1 MSAVYSRPFSPH
13 LSFSPYLLSA
23 SLMALSLAALPAW
36 AQQQNAT
43 ALDAVTVTATKTP
56 HTLNEVPANV
66 SVITNEDIEERAP
79 SKLDD
84 LLRDLPSVDIQGG
97 PRRVGQDINIRG
109 FGGQRVVTTLDGARQ
124 NFTAGHKGRFFLDPE
139 LLRQVEVVRGS
150 NSALHGSG
158 AIGGVVSMET
168 KNASDLL
175 NPGEKVGFRG
185 KYGYS
190 GVQREN
196 YYSAGIFGRPDERI
210 DLLANVSKRDSGT
223 LRQGGG
229 IELDN
234 SAEDASDIL
243 LKTNLR
249 PTENQTMTFSL
260 IRFKED
266 GIIPTNPDAAP
277 NATSNPLVYRQT
289 EMTTASAKY
298 VYNNPDMPL
307 LAPTLS
313 VYRNQLE
320 VNEARQPPL
329 TARLDDSLLTTWG
342 YDAYNTMR
350 FNTGSLANTVT
361 FGTEYFK
368 DDQTGLRNNAPRS
381 TFPSASGRV
390 VGVYVQDE
398 IELLRGLTLTPTLRF
413 DDYQNHSDN
422 GSTVEESKL
431 SPKLAANWRP
441 MQWLSLYASYGDAFR
456 APNLTE
462 IFVTG
467 QHFFGNN
474 FVTNTALK
482 PEKTR
487 TAETGFKLDFKNV
500 LTEKDRLSFNSTYFH
515 TKAEDFIE
523 FIVGNTTT
531 TNRNLTE
538 ATIQGVEIESRYD
551 MQYAFGSLGYSRIRG
566 ENEQTSRPIDS
577 IPADRAVVTLGGKL
591 PDYGLRFG
599 WRTEIAA
606 EQNRVSNTNLSA
618 GVEAAVVPTSGYV
631 VHGVFATW
639 IPQFQGFEGFR
650 VDAGVENIFDKS
662 YRRHL
667 QALYEEGRDYRVA
680 VSYTKGF

>member
-1 MSAVYSRPFSPH
+1 MPSFVSRRYSI
-13 LSFSPYLLSA
+13 YLLSA
-23 SLMALSLAALPAW
+23 SALALSLAALPAH
-36 AQQQNAT
+36 AQQASQQDAT

-56 HTLNEVPANV
+56 HKLNEVPANV

-84 LLRDLPSVDIQGG
+84 LLRDLPSVEIQGG

-175 NPGEKVGFRG
+175 NPGETVGFRA
-185 KYGYS
+185 KYGFS
-190 GVQREN
+190 GAQREN
-196 YYSAGIFGRPDERI
+196 YYSAGIFGRPDDRI
-210 DLLANVSKRDSGT
+210 DLLANVAKRDSGT
-223 LRQGGG
+223 IRQGGG
-229 IELDN
+229 TELDN

-249 PTENQTMTFSL
+249 PTEHQTMTFSL

-298 VYNNPDMPL
+298 VYSNPDMPL

-320 VNEARQPPL
+320 VYEARQPPL
-329 TARLDDSLLTTWG
+329 AARLDDSFLTTWG

-350 FNTGSLANTVT
+350 FDVGALPNTVT
-361 FGTEYFK
+361 FGTEYYK
-368 DDQTGLRNNAPRS
+368 DDQTGQRNNAPRS
-381 TFPSASGRV
+381 TFPSATGRV

-441 MQWLSLYASYGDAFR
+441 MDWLSLYASYGDAFR

-474 FVTNTALK
+474 FVTNTDLK

-487 TAETGFKLDFKNV
+487 TAEAGFKLDFKNL
-500 LTEKDRLSFNSTYFH
+500 LTEKDRLSFNGTYFH

-523 FIVGNTTT
+523 FIVGATTT

-538 ATIQGVEIESRYD
+538 ATIKGTEIETRYD

-566 ENEQTSRPIDS
+566 ENEQTGRPIDS
-577 IPADRAVVTLGGKL
+577 IPADRAIVTLGGKL

-599 WRTEIAA
+599 WRAEIAA
-606 EQNRVSNTNLSA
+606 EQDRVSNTNLSA
-618 GVEAAVVPTSGYV
+618 GVEASVVPTSGYV
-631 VHGVFATW
+631 VHGIFATW

-650 VDAGVENIFDKS
+650 MDAGVENLFDKT

-667 QALYEEGRDYRVA
+667 QNLYEEGRDYRVS